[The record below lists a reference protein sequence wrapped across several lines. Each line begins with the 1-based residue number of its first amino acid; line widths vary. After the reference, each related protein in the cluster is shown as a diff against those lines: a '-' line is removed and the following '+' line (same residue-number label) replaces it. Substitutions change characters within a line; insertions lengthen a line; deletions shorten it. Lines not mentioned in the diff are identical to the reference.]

1 MVEDLRINS
10 KEIYNFVVDAMHI
23 PHTRESRLY
32 GLAHRL
38 GLAKS
43 LEFKAVKD
51 THSPPERVKALTDL
65 IKTETGDDL
74 EETECVSRFPKND
87 GRRQPIEWLYA
98 SNNIKEHAMASYLAS
113 LPTDHNKSGP
123 KTRSVFYKTA
133 DPKYER

>member
-1 MVEDLRINS
+1 MVKELRINS
-10 KEIYNFVVDAMHI
+10 KEIYNFVVDAMPIH
-23 PHTRESRLY
+23 HTRGDKLY

-51 THSPPERVKALTDL
+51 THSPTDRVKTLTDL
-65 IKTETGDDL
+65 IRTEEGDDL

-98 SNNIKEHAMASYLAS
+98 YEGNKVEAMERYQAS
-113 LPTDHNKSGP
+113 LPTGYNKSTS
-123 KTRSVFYKTA
+123 KSRIRYL
-133 DPKYER
+133 